1 MQVFDLSIT
10 LKCSRPSAT
19 RRLARRSTSC
29 ARERRGFLFSL
40 WGWGG
45 RLACHRLGP
54 PFVCQYVK
62 DRGDMDSAGEAD
74 VCRGQSGGGP
84 TQESCSCCKVKSFCQ
99 LNSAIRCD
107 WVRLGEITWDNG
119 RWGWNETQGD
129 GNTLLSKLRA
139 NGWGQR
145 GEGPSQKGSQRG
157 EHPPGGPWRK
167 EASQHL
173 RSLGEKKS
181 VPVVPV
187 FQLISRHPHF
197 SLIIYNYL
205 ITN

>member
-1 MQVFDLSIT
+1 MQVFDLSIK
-10 LKCSRPSAT
+10 LKCNRPSAT
-19 RRLARRSTSC
+19 RRLARCSTSF
-29 ARERRGFLFSL
+29 ARGRRGFLFSL

-74 VCRGQSGGGP
+74 VCRGLSGGGP
-84 TQESCSCCKVKSFCQ
+84 AQESCSCCKVRSFCQ
-99 LNSAIRCD
+99 PSRAIRCD
-107 WVRLGEITWDNG
+107 WMRLGEITWDNEW
-119 RWGWNETQGD
+119 WGWNETQGD

-145 GEGPSQKGSQRG
+145 GEGPSQKGPQRG

-167 EASQHL
+167 RHHSIWEASEKEE
-173 RSLGEKKS
+173 RSS
-181 VPVVPV
+181 CSSYSSIP
-187 FQLISRHPHF
+187 IHF
-197 SLIIYNYL
+197 KTPPFFSYYL
-205 ITN
+205 

>member
-1 MQVFDLSIT
+1 MQISRRPIT
-10 LKCSRPSAT
+10 LKCNRPSAT
-19 RRLARRSTSC
+19 RRRARRSTSC
-29 ARERRGFLFSL
+29 ARGHRGFLFSL

-62 DRGDMDSAGEAD
+62 DRGNMDSVGEAG

-99 LNSAIRCD
+99 PNSAIRCD
-107 WVRLGEITWDNG
+107 WMRLGEITWDNG
-119 RWGWNETQGD
+119 WWGWNETQGD

-145 GEGPSQKGSQRG
+145 GKGR
-157 EHPPGGPWRK
+157 HRK
-167 EASQHL
+167 GLSEENIP
-173 RSLGEKKS
+173 RKGLGEKRHLSTWEASEKRRA
-181 VPVVPV
+181 
-187 FQLISRHPHF
+187 FQLFQYSSIPINFETPPFF
-197 SLIIYNYL
+197 SYYL
-205 ITN
+205 

>member
-1 MQVFDLSIT
+1 MQISRRPIT
-10 LKCSRPSAT
+10 LKCNRPSAT

-29 ARERRGFLFSL
+29 ARGRRGFLFSL

-99 LNSAIRCD
+99 PSRAIRCD

-119 RWGWNETQGD
+119 WWGWNETQGD
-129 GNTLLSKLRA
+129 AR
-139 NGWGQR
+139 R
-145 GEGPSQKGSQRG
+145 
-157 EHPPGGPWRK
+157 RK
-167 EASQHL
+167 YPAIEAS
-173 RSLGEKKS
+173 SKWLGPARGRAFTE
-181 VPVVPV
+181 
-187 FQLISRHPHF
+187 RA
-197 SLIIYNYL
+197 
-205 ITN
+205 